1 MKEQAKEQAQLMRT
15 WYRIRYN
22 LPPNDPRYLDLTD
35 ADIQLE
41 YWTIRAHLKPPGEAE
56 FDTPDF
62 DEDLAAFMAGEM
74 DDFVPVTQYAAGDE
88 DFEVID
94 HGG

>member
-1 MKEQAKEQAQLMRT
+1 MKQVAQEQARLMRT

-41 YWTIRAHLKPPGEAE
+41 YWTIRTHLAPPGEAE
-56 FDTPDF
+56 FDTPEF
-62 DEDLAAFMAGEM
+62 DADLADFMAGAL
-74 DDFVPVTQYAAGDE
+74 DDFEPVTHDGR
-88 DFEVID
+88 
-94 HGG
+94 